1 MNTRILLKVVF
12 FIWIGIFSI
21 SGLVSADTSKLIGS
35 LTDLLGVSGEQATG
49 GAGAVFREAKK
60 NMDPGDYSKLLSAIP
75 GIDSLIQAAPQVSG
89 LAGKASS
96 LFGAPSLPLDG
107 NFPFLHLDR
116 KFMHLG
122 FHIFDVGFQSPNVEA
137 ARPLVYATALLLVV
151 VIVILNLVA
160 ITVRNRLREKYR
172 ALEH

>member
-1 MNTRILLKVVF
+1 MNKKLLLKVAF

-49 GAGAVFREAKK
+49 GAGAIFREAKK
-60 NMDPGDYSKLLSAIP
+60 NMNPGDYSKLLSAIP

-96 LFGAPSLPLDG
+96 LFGGSSGSVQGISALTDSFAKLGLSPDMVNQYMDVILD
-107 NFPFLHLDR
+107 F
-116 KFMHLG
+116 
-122 FHIFDVGFQSPNVEA
+122 VQSEA
-137 ARPLVYATALLLVV
+137 GQQTMTALKSALL
-151 VIVILNLVA
+151 
-160 ITVRNRLREKYR
+160 
-172 ALEH
+172 